1 MIFVF
6 EPIND
11 KFTKFVECGRV
22 RVKVQVA
29 QKIYIYIYC
38 GDQLYSVFKI
48 RWKRPGPISN
58 LIYTSCVRKGQV
70 QCPI

>member
-29 QKIYIYIYC
+29 QKIYIYIYIYIAGTNC
-38 GDQLYSVFKI
+38 IRYSNYAG
-48 RWKRPGPISN
+48 RGQAQYLISY
-58 LIYTSCVRKGQV
+58 IQAV
-70 QCPI
+70 

>member
-29 QKIYIYIYC
+29 QKIYIYI
-38 GDQLYSVFKI
+38 L
-48 RWKRPGPISN
+48 RGPIVFGIQN
-58 LIYTSCVRKGQV
+58 TLEEARPNI
-70 QCPI
+70 

>member
-29 QKIYIYIYC
+29 QKIYIYIYIAGTNC
-38 GDQLYSVFKI
+38 IRYSKYAG
-48 RWKRPGPISN
+48 RGQAQYLISY
-58 LIYTSCVRKGQV
+58 IQAV
-70 QCPI
+70 

>member
-11 KFTKFVECGRV
+11 KFTKFVECERV

-29 QKIYIYIYC
+29 QNIYIYIVGTNC
-38 GDQLYSVFKI
+38 IRYSNYA
-48 RWKRPGPISN
+48 G
-58 LIYTSCVRKGQV
+58 KG
-70 QCPI
+70 

>member
-11 KFTKFVECGRV
+11 KFTKFVECERV

-29 QKIYIYIYC
+29 QNIYIYI
-38 GDQLYSVFKI
+38 L
-48 RWKRPGPISN
+48 WGPIVSGIQTTLEKARPN
-58 LIYTSCVRKGQV
+58 I
-70 QCPI
+70 